1 MTVPI
6 DINVS
11 VKTYQ
16 KLSQYKDLEIEIG
29 KMWNL
34 KTKTIPVVMGAL
46 GMIAKGTDCYLA
58 QIPENPK
65 TAEFQKIV
73 LMGTAHILRSS
84 DKHYKMTG
92 IIFTEGDEGTEPL
105 VR

>member
-16 KLSQYKDLEIEIG
+16 KLSKYKDLEIEIS

-34 KTKTIPVVMGAL
+34 KIKTIPVVTGAL
-46 GMIAKGTDCYLA
+46 GMIAKGADCYLA
-58 QIPENPK
+58 RIPGNPK
-65 TAEFQKIV
+65 IAEILKIV
-73 LMGTAHILRSS
+73 LMGTAHKILS
-84 DKHYKMTG
+84 M
-92 IIFTEGDEGTEPL
+92 
-105 VR
+105 